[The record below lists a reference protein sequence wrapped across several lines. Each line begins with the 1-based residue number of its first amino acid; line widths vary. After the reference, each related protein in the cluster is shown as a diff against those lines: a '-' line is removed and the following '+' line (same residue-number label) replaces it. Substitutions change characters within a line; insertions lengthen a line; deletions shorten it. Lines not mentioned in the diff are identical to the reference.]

1 MRRYVFGLGALLL
14 LAMAWYLNDLLAAH
28 GWAELD
34 TTAECLRSSWGARD
48 AYGDCWRISSG
59 WAALWLTWPLT
70 LLGVLVGGI
79 PSVFLMFRSWQYAT
93 DHDHRREIASCEAR
107 AMEAEHRA
115 TQADAVAI
123 TQANARVAA
132 REEELT
138 RLQQQ
143 AEIEIAV
150 GRAAQQEAREQIA
163 DARDKMNVANSATMA
178 AERKAANAAAGYSR
192 IKDKLESIK
201 EKLNSTSVG

>member
-1 MRRYVFGLGALLL
+1 
-14 LAMAWYLNDLLAAH
+14 
-28 GWAELD
+28 
-34 TTAECLRSSWGARD
+34 
-48 AYGDCWRISSG
+48 
-59 WAALWLTWPLT
+59 
-70 LLGVLVGGI
+70 
-79 PSVFLMFRSWQYAT
+79 MFRSWQYAT

-115 TQADAVAI
+115 